1 MNEFIYIIGLLVASY
16 IAWRFG
22 SQQKQDAIEGLQE
35 EIQESRR
42 LVKQAEKHA
51 ESMSI
56 MNHGLSREIMQLTK
70 ALREHERNVGKS
82 WEYAGMSVTSIGE
95 VTYRDK
101 RYLVMEPSGKGFTP
115 FVVQAENPKLF
126 VVTSE

>member
-70 ALREHERNVGKS
+70 ALMRASS
-82 WEYAGMSVTSIGE
+82 WSRKAAPSA
-95 VTYRDK
+95 
-101 RYLVMEPSGKGFTP
+101 PSGHCT
-115 FVVQAENPKLF
+115 L
-126 VVTSE
+126 